1 MAAASLGLCQ
11 SAIEAQNLLN
21 GINGVVTPMSKALQ
35 SFEYGIKDAEELRD
49 HFDAANSNPPPA
61 NAEVLK
67 RAGLVM
73 ALTAWETYVEDRLL
87 EEMSKKLGAVS
98 GSYVGNFV
106 LRRLQTD
113 LKQFHNP
120 TAEKTR
126 HIFKEYLGFD
136 VTEGWAWANY
146 DQDKAKATLNNWI
159 SKRGDA
165 VHRSKP
171 LSNGSPAAHLIKR
184 DELDKVIRFIKDLV
198 KATDTYLEQQS

>member
-1 MAAASLGLCQ
+1 
-11 SAIEAQNLLN
+11 
-21 GINGVVTPMSKALQ
+21 MSRAFH
-35 SFEYGIKDAEELRD
+35 SFEYGIKDAEELLT
-49 HFDAANSNPPPA
+49 HFDAMNTNPPPA

-73 ALTAWETYVEDRLL
+73 ALTAWETYVEDRLQ
-87 EEMSKKLGAVS
+87 ESMGKKLGAVS

-106 LRRLQTD
+106 LKKLHHD

-120 TAEKTR
+120 NADKTKR
-126 HIFKEYLGFD
+126 IFQEYLDID
-136 VTEGWAWANY
+136 VTEGWAWANH
-146 DQDKAKATLNNWI
+146 DCAKATTTLNYWI

-171 LSNGSPAAHLIKR
+171 PATAGAPVAHLIKR

-198 KATDTYLEQQS
+198 KATEAYVEKCA